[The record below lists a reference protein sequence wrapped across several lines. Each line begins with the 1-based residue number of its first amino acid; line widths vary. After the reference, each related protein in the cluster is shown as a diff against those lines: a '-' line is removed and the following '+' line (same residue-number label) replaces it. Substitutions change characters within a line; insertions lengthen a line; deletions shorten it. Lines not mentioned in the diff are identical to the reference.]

1 MRDFY
6 SAGLRAALMGSA
18 AAVAIAAPAMAQEK
32 AFNIPAQD
40 AVTAVPSFVQ
50 QSDLQVLAAASELR
64 GIRTN
69 AVQGSMT
76 ADAALDALISGTGL
90 TVKSRA
96 GNSIVLAR
104 AATAENAA
112 TPAAAEASAESQAE
126 SQDVV
131 VVGMRKSMRDA
142 LDVKRR
148 ETGVM
153 EAIAAKDIGVLPDV
167 TIAESIARL
176 PGVNTTR
183 DRGNDSQA
191 AIRGIG
197 PRMVLGTVNG
207 REVASS
213 EPDRN
218 VRWEIYPSEVV
229 SGVSVYKSSEAKL
242 IAGGISGTVD
252 IQTIRPLEY
261 RGPELVAR
269 AGAVYYDGGTAF
281 PDYDGL
287 GYRASGSFVKKLTP
301 EFAFVIGVTA
311 QRQKNGY
318 ESFQG
323 WGYNDDSIRP
333 ANSTGPIV
341 TGGPKVPTPWGA
353 AAEAK
358 LLTSDRY
365 SVSTGFQYR
374 PDENFQLTYDLLYSN
389 FKISEDQNQQ
399 WYEGNWGN
407 WAGGNT
413 GGYTNPVIVNGDLVG
428 ARTAYS
434 TVTSVIAQYNE
445 DKDLIVTGLN
455 GRWTYDQWTVTA
467 DASYSKAERSNLWQ
481 AVKMQYYPAT
491 MDWML
496 DGDDPFVKVSS
507 EPQDNAQSIEW
518 VTGDYAPGRLKDELS
533 AIALDAR
540 RDMSDGFLTSVQF
553 GLRFADR
560 IKSEMT
566 MATGQAQHKT
576 GVTTLATSNFDSYEF
591 KNFEVPSML
600 TGDFDTLV
608 TAAYGSG
615 ALDFDPNSVDYNSTV
630 REKVLE
636 AYVQGRYET
645 TLFGRPTDGNIG
657 LRAVGVESDSAGE
670 SFSGGGW
677 FQDLSGN
684 WAFYPLIQT
693 SANGGSD
700 YIKLLPSATARI
712 ELADSTFLK
721 LGAAKVLSR
730 PPLNE
735 LKANRSIS
743 PIAPFSG
750 SSGNPYLKPF
760 EAVQLDVSYEN
771 YFDKDALFAVAGYYK
786 QIDNYIGYNQ
796 RSETINGNPYTLVS
810 PVNKD
815 DSGYIAGLEFT
826 FQTPF
831 SFIPGFEKFGVYSNL
846 ALVDSD
852 ITEFVPT
859 NNPLA
864 MNGVADTTGTLDL
877 WYSDGTVE
885 ARLGAKYHSA
895 YTALYGWESSALVSV
910 EPETTVDFSASYNV
924 NSRVSLRFQAANLL
938 DTPLRAYDDNK
949 ENRLRRMDY
958 YGRRFLFDVTVKY

>member
-1 MRDFY
+1 MSQNY
-6 SAGLRAALMGSA
+6 ANGLRAALMGTV
-18 AAVAIAAPAMAQEK
+18 AAVAVMAAPALAQGEK
-32 AFNIPAQD
+32 TFNIPAQD

-50 QSDLQVLAAASELR
+50 QSDLQILASAGELR

-69 AVQGSMT
+69 AVQGNMT
-76 ADAALDALISGTGL
+76 ADEGLDALISGTGL
-90 TVKSRA
+90 TVKSRT
-96 GNSIVLAR
+96 GNSVVLVR
-104 AATAENAA
+104 AATADAA
-112 TPAAAEASAESQAE
+112 ASPAAAEAPA
-126 SQDVV
+126 QDSGEVV

-142 LDVKRR
+142 LDTKRR
-148 ETGVM
+148 EAGVM

-229 SGVSVYKSSEAKL
+229 SGVSVFKSSQANL

-261 RGPELVAR
+261 RGPEIVAR

-301 EFAFVIGVTA
+301 EFAIVLGVTA
-311 QRQKNGY
+311 QQQKNGY

-333 ANSTGPIV
+333 ANNTGPIV
-341 TGGPKVPTPWGA
+341 TGGPDVPTPWGG

-358 LLTSDRY
+358 FLTSDRY
-365 SVSTGFQYR
+365 SVSGGFQYR
-374 PDENFQLTYDLLYSN
+374 PSEHFQLTYDLLYSN
-389 FKISEDQNQQ
+389 FKIDEHQTQQ

-407 WAGGNT
+407 WDGANT
-413 GGYTNPVIVNGDLVG
+413 DDYANPVLIDGDLVG
-428 ARTAYS
+428 ATTAYS
-434 TVTSVIAQYNE
+434 TVTSVIAQYTEN
-445 DKDLIVTGLN
+445 KDLIVTGLN
-455 GRWTYDQWTVTA
+455 GRWTDDLWTVTA
-467 DASYSKAERSNLWQ
+467 DASFSKAERHNLWQ
-481 AVKMQYYPAT
+481 AFKGQYYPPSMT
-491 MDWML
+491 WML
-496 DGDDPFVKVSS
+496 AGDDPFVTVTSQ
-507 EPQDNAQSIEW
+507 PNDNAQSIEW
-518 VTGDYAPGRLKDELS
+518 VPGEYAPGRLKDELYAFS
-533 AIALDAR
+533 FDAR
-540 RDMSDGFLTSVQF
+540 RDFAGGFLTSVEF
-553 GLRFADR
+553 GARFADR
-560 IKSEMT
+560 VKSEMS
-566 MATGQAQHKT
+566 MAAGQAQHLP
-576 GVTTLATSNFDSYEF
+576 GVTSLPASLFTSYEF
-591 KNFEVPSML
+591 KNFTIPNML
-600 TGDFDTLV
+600 NGDFDKLV
-608 TAAYGSG
+608 TAAYGAG
-615 ALDFDPNSVDYNSTV
+615 ALDFDPESVDYNSTV

-645 TLFGRPTDGNIG
+645 TLFGKPADGNFGI
-657 LRAVGVESDSAGE
+657 RAVGVESDSAGD

-677 FQDLSGN
+677 YENIVTHVWDY
-684 WAFYPLIQT
+684 YPLVKT
-693 SANGGSD
+693 SASGGSD
-700 YIKLLPSATARI
+700 YIKILPSVTARI
-712 ELADSTFLK
+712 ELADSTYLK
-721 LGAAKVLSR
+721 LGAARVMSR

-743 PIAPFSG
+743 PIAPYTG
-750 SSGNPYLKPF
+750 SAGNPNLKPF
-760 EAVQLDVSYEN
+760 EATQFDASYEW

-786 QIDNYIGYNQ
+786 QIDNYVGYDQ
-796 RSETINGNPYTLVS
+796 RTETINGNLYTLVS
-810 PVNKD
+810 PVNSD
-815 DSGYIAGLEFT
+815 ETGYIAGVEFT

-831 SFIPGFEKFGVYSNL
+831 SFIPGFEDFGIYSNL

-852 ITEFVPT
+852 IKEFVPS
-859 NNPLA
+859 NDPLS

-877 WYSDGTVE
+877 WYSNGTFE
-885 ARLGAKYHSA
+885 ARLGAKYHST
-895 YTALYGWESSALVSV
+895 YTALYGWDSSALVSV

-924 NSRVSLRFQAANLL
+924 TNRVSLRFQAANLL

-949 ENRLRRMDY
+949 EHRLRRMDY

>member
-1 MRDFY
+1 MKDLY
-6 SAGLRAALMGSA
+6 SAGLRAALMGTVA
-18 AAVAIAAPAMAQEK
+18 VAAVMAAPAMAQEK

-40 AVTAVPSFVQ
+40 ATSAVPSFVQ

-69 AVQGSMT
+69 AVQGNMT
-76 ADAALDALISGTGL
+76 ADAALDTLISGTGL

-96 GNSIVLAR
+96 GNSVVLAR

-112 TPAAAEASAESQAE
+112 SPAAAEAPAESE
-126 SQDVV
+126 DVV

-148 ETGVM
+148 QTGVM

-229 SGVSVYKSSEAKL
+229 SGVSVYKSSQASL

-269 AGAVYYDGGTAF
+269 AGAVYYDGGTAL

-311 QRQKNGY
+311 QQQKNGY

-353 AAEAK
+353 QAEAK
-358 LLTSDRY
+358 FLTADRY

-374 PDENFQLTYDLLYSN
+374 PSENFQLTYDLLYSN
-389 FKISEDQNQQ
+389 FKIDEHQNQQ
-399 WYEGNWGN
+399 VYGGLGGRWGN

-413 GGYTNPVIVNGDLVG
+413 GQYTNPVIVNGDLVG
-428 ARTAYS
+428 ATTAYD
-434 TVTSVIAQYNE
+434 TVTSLVAQYTEN
-445 DKDLIVTGLN
+445 KDLIVTGLN

-467 DASYSKAERSNLWQ
+467 DASYSSAERSNLWQ
-481 AVKMQYYPAT
+481 AARMQYYPAT
-491 MDWML
+491 MTWLL
-496 DGDDPFVKVSS
+496 DGDDPFVTVSDQ
-507 EPQDNAQSIEW
+507 PQNTAQSVEW
-518 VTGDYAPGRLKDELS
+518 QPGEAAPGRLKDELS
-533 AIALDAR
+533 ALSFDAR
-540 RDMSDGFLTSVQF
+540 RDLSGGFLTAIEF
-553 GLRFADR
+553 GARFADR
-560 IKSEMT
+560 TKSEMT
-566 MATGQAQHKT
+566 TANTQAQHLT
-576 GVTTLATSNFDSYEF
+576 GVTTLPTSLFTSYEF
-591 KNFEVPSML
+591 KNFKLPSIL
-600 TGDFDTLV
+600 DGDFDEIV
-608 TAAYGSG
+608 TAAYGAG
-615 ALDFDPNSVDYNSTV
+615 ALDLDPESLAYNSTV
-630 REKVLE
+630 SEKVAE
-636 AYVQGRYET
+636 AYVQARYET
-645 TLFGRPTDGNIG
+645 TWFGKPTDGNFG
-657 LRAVGVESDSAGE
+657 VRAVSVDSESIGDSV
-670 SFSGGGW
+670 SGGAW
-677 FQDLSGN
+677 FQDTSGN
-684 WAFYPLIQT
+684 WAFYPLVLT
-693 SANGGSD
+693 SAKGGSD
-700 YIKLLPSATARI
+700 YTKLLPSATARI
-712 ELADSTFLK
+712 ELNDGVYLK
-721 LGAAKVLSR
+721 LGAAQVLSR

-735 LKANRSIS
+735 LKANRSLS
-743 PIAPFSG
+743 PTAPYTG

-760 EAVQLDVSYEN
+760 EATQIDVSYEN
-771 YFDKDALFAVAGYYK
+771 YFDKDALFAIAGYYK
-786 QIDNYIGYNQ
+786 QIENYVGYNQ
-796 RSETINGNPYTLVS
+796 RTETINGNPYTLVS
-810 PVNKD
+810 PVNKT

-831 SFIPGFEKFGVYSNL
+831 SFIPGFEKFGIYSNL

-852 ITEFVPT
+852 IEEFVPT
-859 NNPLA
+859 NNPLT

-877 WYSDGTVE
+877 WYSDGTFE
-885 ARLGAKYHSA
+885 ARLGAKYHST
-895 YTALYGWESSALVSV
+895 YTALYGWDSSALVSV

-924 NSRVSLRFQAANLL
+924 NAQVSLRFQAANLL

>member
-1 MRDFY
+1 MKDTY
-6 SAGLRAALMGSA
+6 SAGLRAALMGTV
-18 AAVAIAAPAMAQEK
+18 AVVAVMAAPAMAQEK

-40 AVTAVPSFVQ
+40 AVSAVPSFVQ

-96 GNSIVLAR
+96 GNSVVLAR

-112 TPAAAEASAESQAE
+112 SPAAAEAPAEPE
-126 SQDVV
+126 DVV

-191 AIRGIG
+191 AVRGIG

-252 IQTIRPLEY
+252 IQTVRPLEY

-311 QRQKNGY
+311 QQQKNGY

-374 PDENFQLTYDLLYSN
+374 PDEHFQLSYDLLYSN

-428 ARTAYS
+428 ARTDYS

-507 EPQDNAQSIEW
+507 EPQTESQSIEW
-518 VTGDYAPGRLKDELS
+518 VPGEYAPGRLKDELN
-533 AIALDAR
+533 AFAFDAR
-540 RDMSDGFLTSVQF
+540 RDLSGGILTSVQF
-553 GLRFADR
+553 GARYADR
-560 IKSEMT
+560 TKSEMT
-566 MATGQAQHKT
+566 MANGQAQHKA
-576 GVTTLATSNFDSYEF
+576 GVTSLATSNFSSYEF
-591 KNFEVPSML
+591 KNFTVPSML
-600 TGDFDTLV
+600 TGDFDKLV
-608 TAAYGSG
+608 TAAYGAG
-615 ALDFDPNSVDYNSTV
+615 ALNFDPESVDYNSTV
-630 REKVLE
+630 QEKVLE
-636 AYVQGRYET
+636 AYVQARYET
-645 TLFGRPTDGNIG
+645 SWFGKPTDGNFG
-657 LRAVGVESDSAGE
+657 LRAVSVDSKSAGE

-677 FQDLSGN
+677 FQILDGS
-684 WAFYPLIQT
+684 WVEFPLVKT
-693 SANGGSD
+693 SAAGGSD
-700 YIKLLPSATARI
+700 YTKLLPSATARI
-712 ELADSTFLK
+712 ELGDGTYLK

-743 PIAPFSG
+743 PTAPYTG

-760 EAVQLDVSYEN
+760 EATQIDVSYEH

-786 QIDNYIGYNQ
+786 QIENYIGYNQ

-831 SFIPGFEKFGVYSNL
+831 SFIPGFEKFGIYSNL

-852 ITEFVPT
+852 IEEFVPT
-859 NNPLA
+859 NNPLS

-877 WYSDGTVE
+877 WYSDGTFE
-885 ARLGAKYHSA
+885 ARLGAKYHST
-895 YTALYGWESSALVSV
+895 YTALYGWDSSALVSV